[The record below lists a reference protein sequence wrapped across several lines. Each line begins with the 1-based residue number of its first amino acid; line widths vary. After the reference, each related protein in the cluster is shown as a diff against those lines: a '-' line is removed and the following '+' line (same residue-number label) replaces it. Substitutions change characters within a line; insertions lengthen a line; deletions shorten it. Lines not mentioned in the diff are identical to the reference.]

1 MLPDDNRCHFAIL
14 TIYVFI
20 AIESIMVES
29 QTESVVERIIWLRDH
44 LWHGNQAEM
53 AKATDVPPGT
63 LSNIVRGNRPAG
75 PRVIEKIAKYPGV
88 NASWLRSGEGPALPD
103 SARVVAPDGIT
114 VPVAIGLLPGSPGDH
129 LTHLTTRREQVPA
142 MYCRASVYAIE
153 AASAFDAE
161 ALIVNRFSPKDLLVV
176 DTDPGN
182 WKSTSLSL
190 DNRLCVVE
198 RAGYELTLCQVQV
211 SKLVKGTAQLW
222 ANTGELLDSGQAFPS
237 STKRERWILPEGSL
251 SEVSEKAPEVTEI
264 SASQIRGLAV
274 CMIRSL

>member
-1 MLPDDNRCHFAIL
+1 
-14 TIYVFI
+14 
-20 AIESIMVES
+20 MVKS

-53 AKATDVPPGT
+53 AKATEVPPGT
-63 LSNIVRGNRPAG
+63 LSNIVRGNRPVG

-88 NASWLRSGEGPALPD
+88 NANWLRSGEGPALPD
-103 SARVVAPDGIT
+103 SARVVASDGIT

-161 ALIVNRFSPKDLLVV
+161 ALILNRFSPKDLLVV

-182 WKSTSLSL
+182 WKSTSLPL
-190 DNRLCVVE
+190 DNRLCVLE
-198 RAGYELTLCQVQV
+198 RKGFELSLSRVR
-211 SKLVKGTAQLW
+211 SGRSSKGTFQLW
-222 ANTGELLDSGQAFPS
+222 IVDDKPQSGVGISFTGVEKEFRAINLHGFTNDDP
-237 STKRERWILPEGSL
+237 ERRTGTAISL
-251 SEVSEKAPEVTEI
+251 
-264 SASQIRGLAV
+264 SQIRGLAI